1 MTMKYPIVIQCYGQ
15 IHAEVYRKLNKKMT
29 VKRFYNIASH
39 TVTLD
44 IEETLAATLTNYEP
58 FETEESTKPVFTLTV
73 REGTDDLDGM
83 KVEWRQEEEGQEI
96 VCGTVEG
103 KPAFSFVWQGEDGGR
118 LVCDNDYRTAFLTLC
133 GNHRKATVD
142 NAMMVVFALATSPHG
157 TLLFHS
163 STVSHNGKAYMFL
176 GKSGTGKSTHS
187 RLWLQNIEGTSLVN
201 DDNPVVRI
209 HDDGMIRVY
218 GSPWSGKTPCYRHVD
233 YELGAIVGLSQAPEN
248 KIRRM
253 KGIEA
258 YALLAASV
266 SGKRWDKSVAD
277 GLHRS
282 LNQLATV
289 AAVWHLDCLPDR
301 DAALL
306 CMTTTA

>member
-1 MTMKYPIVIQCYGQ
+1 MKYPIVIQCYGQ
-15 IHAEVYRKLNKKMT
+15 IHAEVYGKLNKKMT
-29 VKRFYNIASH
+29 VKRFYYIAGH

-142 NAMMVVFALATSPHG
+142 NAMMVVFALATTSYVLD
-157 TLLFHS
+157 TI
-163 STVSHNGKAYMFL
+163 VSFDGK
-176 GKSGTGKSTHS
+176 
-187 RLWLQNIEGTSLVN
+187 
-201 DDNPVVRI
+201 
-209 HDDGMIRVY
+209 
-218 GSPWSGKTPCYRHVD
+218 
-233 YELGAIVGLSQAPEN
+233 
-248 KIRRM
+248 
-253 KGIEA
+253 
-258 YALLAASV
+258 
-266 SGKRWDKSVAD
+266 KSVRE
-277 GLHRS
+277 LK
-282 LNQLATV
+282 
-289 AAVWHLDCLPDR
+289 
-301 DAALL
+301 
-306 CMTTTA
+306 